1 MDSLLQDVR
10 FALRLLWRRR
20 AFTAI
25 AVATTALGIGAATSI
40 FGVVN
45 GVLLRPLP
53 YPEAGRLVAVW
64 ETFPHWLR
72 VPELARAWDLV
83 PLSLPD
89 FRDWQAQQR
98 SFEAVAIWST
108 RRVFLGGS
116 ETPEWAQTVQA
127 SASMLEVLGV
137 RPELGRYF
145 LPSEDVAGGPPVAVL
160 SHDAWTS
167 RYHRDPH
174 VLGSSVLLEGIPYT
188 IVGVLPPGVSLGAW
202 LSYRPLDTAEGAPVW
217 TPAGQGAAGALR
229 RDNHVFRALGR
240 LRAGVSVAGA
250 LIETDRLLRGGADPG
265 KLGVRLTSW
274 QQDQAREVRTPLWM
288 LLAAAGVL
296 LLVTCVTV
304 ATLVLGEAA
313 SRAHEMA
320 ARIALGAGR
329 TRLVRQLLTES
340 LMLALGGALAG
351 TLLAWWGTKALVA
364 LAPPVVPGL
373 GRVHLDLSVL
383 GFALAAAVATGV
395 LVGLAPALI
404 VSRSGPAAALRAS
417 RGASARHRGALQ
429 RGLVAAQ
436 LALSVVL
443 LAGAGLLTRSFAKL
457 TAVNPGFRAEQLLVV
472 RTAYPLALARDADRT
487 RELYR
492 AGVERLAALPGVV
505 AAAAGSIA
513 PFTQTAS
520 GTAIEV
526 EGRTDEPGAPPRSV
540 QQRRVTPG
548 YFRTMEIALRAGRTF
563 TDADGAAAPQ
573 VAVIS
578 EAEARRDWPGESPL
592 GRRLKIQGVWRD
604 VVGVVADVKYRKLR
618 TPDEPT
624 VYLPAAQGAF
634 EAFTPFLVRTRGDP
648 GAAAAAIRAAL
659 GDVAPGVVVVG
670 ADAMTALVRQS
681 YADERYRTTL
691 VSLFGLMALVLAA
704 AGIYGV
710 TSRAVTARMRELSIR
725 VALGATPA
733 AVTRLAVSY
742 TLFGAAVGVAVG
754 LAAALGGSRVLE
766 PMLFGVRPTDA
777 VTYAAIVAF
786 LAAVSA
792 VASWIPARRAGRVAP
807 AEVLRAE

>member
-20 AFTAI
+20 AFTCV
-25 AVATTALGIGAATSI
+25 AVVTTALGIGAATSI

-45 GVLLRPLP
+45 GVLLAPLP
-53 YPEAGRLVAVW
+53 YPDAGRLVAVW
-64 ETFPHWLR
+64 ETFPHWLK
-72 VPELARAWDLV
+72 VPELARIWDLV
-83 PLSLPD
+83 PLSFPD

-98 SFEAVAIWST
+98 SFESVAIWST
-108 RRVFLGGS
+108 RRVFLGES

-127 SASMLEVLGV
+127 SASMLDVLGV
-137 RPELGRYF
+137 RPELGRFF
-145 LPSEDVAGGPPVAVL
+145 LPSEDGAGGPPVAVL
-160 SHDAWTS
+160 SHEAWTS

-174 VLGSSVLLEGIPYT
+174 VLGSSVLLEGMPYS
-188 IVGVLPPGVSLGAW
+188 IIGVLPPGVSLGAW
-202 LSYRPLDTAEGAPVW
+202 LSYRPLDTAEGAAVW
-217 TPAGQGAAGALR
+217 TPAGQGTAGALR

-240 LRAGVSVAGA
+240 LRAGVSLAQARG
-250 LIETDRLLRGGADPG
+250 ETERLLRGGEDPG
-265 KLGVRLTSW
+265 RLGVRLTLW
-274 QQDQAREVRTPLWM
+274 QLDQAREVRTPLWL
-288 LLAAAGVL
+288 LLAAAGLL
-296 LLVTCVTV
+296 LLVTCVSV

-320 ARIALGAGR
+320 ARVALGAR
-329 TRLVRQLLTES
+329 RVRLVRQLLTES
-340 LMLALGGALAG
+340 LMLALGGAVSG

-364 LAPPVVPGL
+364 LAPPVIPGL
-373 GRVHLDLSVL
+373 GRVHLDLRVL
-383 GFALAAAVATGV
+383 GFALAAAMATG
-395 LVGLAPALI
+395 LVAGLAPALV
-404 VSRSGPAAALRAS
+404 VSRSSPGQVLRVS
-417 RGASARHRGALQ
+417 SGASARHRGALQ
-429 RGLVAAQ
+429 RVLVAAQ

-443 LAGAGLLTRSFAKL
+443 LAGAGLLTRSLAKL
-457 TAVNPGFRAEQLLVV
+457 TAVNPGFRTEHLLVV
-472 RTAYPLALARDADRT
+472 RPAYPLALARDPVWT

-526 EGRTDEPGAPPRSV
+526 EGRPDEPGAPPRSV

-548 YFRTMEIALRAGRTF
+548 YFRTMEIALRAGRTL
-563 TDADGAAAPQ
+563 TEADGAGGPP

-592 GRRLKIQGVWRD
+592 GRRLKIQGVWRE
-604 VVGVVADVKYRKLR
+604 VVGIVADVKFRKLR

-624 VYLPAAQGAF
+624 AYLPATQGGF
-634 EAFTPFLVRTRGDP
+634 ESFAPFLVRTRGDP

-691 VSLFGLMALVLAA
+691 VSLFGVMAVVLAA
-704 AGIYGV
+704 VGIYGV
-710 TSRAVTARMRELSIR
+710 TSRAVTARMRELGIR

-733 AVTRLAVSY
+733 SVTRLAVTY
-742 TLFGAAVGVAVG
+742 TLSGVAAGVAVG
-754 LAAALGGSRVLE
+754 LVAALAGGRALE
-766 PMLFGVRPTDA
+766 PLLFGVGPADA
-777 VTYAAIVAF
+777 VTYAAIAAF

-792 VASWIPARRAGRVAP
+792 VASWIPARRAGRVGP